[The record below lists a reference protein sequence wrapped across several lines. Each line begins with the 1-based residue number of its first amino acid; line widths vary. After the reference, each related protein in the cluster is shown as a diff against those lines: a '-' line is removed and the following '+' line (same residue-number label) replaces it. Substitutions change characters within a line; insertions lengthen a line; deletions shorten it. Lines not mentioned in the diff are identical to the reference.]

1 MHIDGPQ
8 PPNTVAVNLI
18 HRIVRAAVE
27 HGASRPVLIERLSV
41 DEARL
46 RHPLARLPGMML
58 VRLLEIIDEEL
69 GDPASV
75 LRVAFA
81 ARPSCFSDMGFISRY
96 SHDLRTVLE
105 TNIRNQILRQNIFL
119 TRFED
124 GDDPGALVW
133 DIDESNVREYAPAL
147 ELAVGTYVRLCRE
160 ILGDLPHLAEIR
172 FRHRPRF
179 DPQQYETVFQC
190 PVHFGS
196 DITSMRFH
204 RGMVYQPAPRSNPA
218 LLTQGTMNY
227 NKSANWLAAGREYC
241 GHGYYYLSGEL
252 NKSPLTLER
261 MAAAF
266 GVNER
271 TLRRRLEMEGMPFRA
286 LLDEVRR
293 DMCLLY
299 QMEGTRSLGEVALLL
314 GYAELSAFTR
324 AYRRWHG
331 EPPSAQWSRRDRKAP
346 VSYRPELSGDQSGLP
361 PSL

>member
-1 MHIDGPQ
+1 MQIEGPQ
-8 PPNTVAVNLI
+8 PPDTVAVNLI
-18 HRIVRAAVE
+18 HRLLRAAVE
-27 HGASRPVLIERLSV
+27 NGASRPVLIERLGV
-41 DEARL
+41 NEARL
-46 RHPLARLPGMML
+46 RHPLARLTGTTL
-58 VRLLEIIDEEL
+58 IRLLCIIDEEL
-69 GDPASV
+69 ADPASV
-75 LRVAFA
+75 LRIAFA

-119 TRFED
+119 ARFEPD
-124 GDDPGALVW
+124 TEPASIIW
-133 DIDESNVREYAPAL
+133 DIDECNAQEYAPAL

-160 ILGDLPHLAEIR
+160 ILGALPHLIEVH

-179 DPQQYETVFQC
+179 DPARYEAAFQC

-196 DITSMRFH
+196 GSTSVQLDRAMIYRT
-204 RGMVYQPAPRSNPA
+204 APGSNPA
-218 LLTQGTMNY
+218 LLAQGAENY
-227 NKSANWLAAGREYC
+227 NKSANWLANGREYC

-266 GVNER
+266 SMSER
-271 TLRRRLEMEGMPFRA
+271 TLRRRLEREGMPFRA

-293 DMCLLY
+293 DMSVLY

-331 EPPSAQWSRRDRKAP
+331 VPPSTGWSA
-346 VSYRPELSGDQSGLP
+346 
-361 PSL
+361 